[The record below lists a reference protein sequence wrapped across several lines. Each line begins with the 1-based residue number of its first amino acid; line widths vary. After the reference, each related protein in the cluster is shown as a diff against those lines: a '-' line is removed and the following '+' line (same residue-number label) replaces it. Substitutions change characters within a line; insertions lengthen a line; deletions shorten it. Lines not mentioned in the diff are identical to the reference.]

1 MIIILVR
8 GGTMYCK
15 ICGDK
20 REGLRIFSIY
30 MCKECF
36 NEIAFTPVSDE
47 KYDLYKNLI
56 RFLLSYYI
64 GDKQLLNPVN

>member
-1 MIIILVR
+1 
-8 GGTMYCK
+8 MYCK

-30 MCKECF
+30 MCNECF
-36 NEIAFTPVSDE
+36 NEISFTPVSDE

-56 RFLLSYYI
+56 RILLSYYI

>member
-1 MIIILVR
+1 
-8 GGTMYCK
+8 MYCK

-36 NEIAFTPVSDE
+36 NEISFTPVSDE

-56 RFLLSYYI
+56 RILLSYYI